1 MAHELINMHR
11 ISLYLSDMMAKF
23 TINDTEYDSDD
34 LDNAQKRVI
43 SLYQKA
49 LKDEAESIASLEVAR
64 AARVEIGRKLQELV
78 IDKVKN

>member
-1 MAHELINMHR
+1 MAAELIN
-11 ISLYLSDMMAKF
+11 ITAIILELGSIMAKF
-23 TINDTEYDSDD
+23 TINDTEYESDD

-49 LKDEAESIASLEVAR
+49 LKDEAEAIASLEVAR